1 MVHRLYETD
10 YTAWADQT
18 ATLLMERRFDEID
31 LEALVEEVTSLGANE
46 RRAYR
51 SCLRHIVEHLL
62 KLTYAPYG
70 ILKASQRE
78 WHLSVNNA
86 RREIA
91 ALLEDNDSAARDRD
105 QALVSAYRQA
115 LGNVSEECEE
125 FGPVRW
131 PETCPWALE
140 QVLDETFWPE
150 QA

>member
-1 MVHRLYETD
+1 MKRLYETD

-18 ATLLMERRFDEID
+18 AQLLGEHRFDEID
-31 LEALVEEVTSLGANE
+31 LEALMEEVTSLGASE

-51 SCLRHIVEHLL
+51 SCLRCISEDLL

-70 ILKASQRE
+70 ILKAHQRE
-78 WHLSVNNA
+78 WRLAVNNA

-91 ALLEDNDSAARDRD
+91 ALLEDNASAARDRD

-115 LGNVSEECEE
+115 LGNVREACEE
-125 FGPVRW
+125 FGPVMW
-131 PETCPWALE
+131 PETCAWTIE
-140 QVLDETFWPE
+140 QMLDESFWPD